1 MTLLLVAS
9 WCALW
14 RDISVANLLSGT
26 IVAVGV
32 QVILGRPV
40 FGGRPKKIVPVLNL
54 VGLVLI
60 DLARS
65 TTSVAYEILTPT
77 DHTQEA
83 ILAIA
88 IPPKAH
94 HLMLPLTVMITLTP
108 GTAVIETDPLA
119 GNMYLHLL
127 HHDRRQETVR
137 HVERLAELLA
147 EAFPAPTA
155 VKELSA

>member
-1 MTLLLVAS
+1 MTLLLVAG

-32 QVILGRPV
+32 QLVLGRSV
-40 FGGRPKKIVPVLNL
+40 LGGRPMKIVPVLKL
-54 VGLVLI
+54 VRLVLI
-60 DLARS
+60 DLVRS
-65 TTSVAYEILTPT
+65 TASVAYEILTPT

-88 IPPKAH
+88 IPSKAH

-108 GTAVIETDPLA
+108 GTAVIETDPIA

-127 HHDRRQETVR
+127 HHDQRQETVR

-147 EAFPAPTA
+147 AAFPAPTGQR
-155 VKELSA
+155 ELTT